1 MAVRLCPGWTVF
13 RKEPRMA
20 VRLCPDGQIVAPC
33 DICTSIIRGGIAQ
46 GAMDADAM
54 IAS

>member
-1 MAVRLCPGWTVF
+1 MSRMEGIPQRAIDGGAVMP
-13 RKEPRMA
+13 KM
-20 VRLCPDGQIVAPC
+20 DGQVVAPC
-33 DICTSIIRGGIAQ
+33 NVCSSIIRGGIAQ